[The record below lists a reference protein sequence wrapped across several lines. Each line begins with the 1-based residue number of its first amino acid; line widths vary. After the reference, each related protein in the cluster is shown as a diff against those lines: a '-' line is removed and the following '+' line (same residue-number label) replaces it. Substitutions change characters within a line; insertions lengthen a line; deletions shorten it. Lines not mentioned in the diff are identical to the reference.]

1 MDDAPG
7 YDETTINHG
16 DPLAR
21 TNGDYL
27 FIEHEANTRAIYRRA
42 SGDATLHPHVSRIV
56 HGGVIYALVGIEEE
70 S

>member
-7 YDETTINHG
+7 YDETAVNHSE
-16 DPLAR
+16 PPAR

-27 FIEHEANTRAIYRRA
+27 LIEHEANTRSIYRRA
-42 SGDATLHPHVSRIV
+42 SGDASLHPLVSRIV
-56 HGGVIYALVGIEEE
+56 YGGVIYALVGIEEE